1 MIFHILVTVFFFGF
15 ALLIGILTVM
25 RGLYSFSICQP
36 PLMPSDSAARVSLDE
51 DREQP
56 RRADLHG
63 GQPAKEGPGAE
74 LHFAESAVEV
84 DAGAIFR
91 GLPIDRS

>member
-15 ALLIGILTVM
+15 ALLIGILSVM
-25 RGLYSFSICQP
+25 RGLYSFNICQP

-56 RRADLHG
+56 RRVDLHG
-63 GQPAKEGPGAE
+63 GRPA
-74 LHFAESAVEV
+74 
-84 DAGAIFR
+84 
-91 GLPIDRS
+91 